1 MALLDITNVSRML
14 ELYLGHKSCLT
25 LCVFDTHSP
34 HIPRNR
40 DPAFVEQS
48 TTHIGSKIFVAIYA
62 ESVVAEPICT
72 AHARDV
78 SVHIAWVYSVQ
89 M

>member
-14 ELYLGHKSCLT
+14 ELYLGYKSCLT

-40 DPAFVEQS
+40 DPAFAEQS
-48 TTHIGSKIFVAIYA
+48 TTVRSSPAVLQKKTAIEIAVRNNITLCIGIWNTSKV
-62 ESVVAEPICT
+62 
-72 AHARDV
+72 
-78 SVHIAWVYSVQ
+78 
-89 M
+89 

>member
-1 MALLDITNVSRML
+1 MIVRGEIQLVNSAADDLSAK
-14 ELYLGHKSCLT
+14 LYNTEKAPTRATVH
-25 LCVFDTHSP
+25 V
-34 HIPRNR
+34 
-40 DPAFVEQS
+40 
-48 TTHIGSKIFVAIYA
+48 GSKLFVAVYA

-72 AHARDV
+72 AHAQDL

>member
-40 DPAFVEQS
+40 DPAFVEQA
-48 TTHIGSKIFVAIYA
+48 TTVRSSPAVLQKKQQYK
-62 ESVVAEPICT
+62 
-72 AHARDV
+72 
-78 SVHIAWVYSVQ
+78 
-89 M
+89 